1 MNYREYKQY
10 VEQFV
15 ICDFM
20 SFKVRKHWTSKI
32 SVDLFESSGGYFGTL
47 VDFDK
52 KSNMDEA
59 HFGDFNKLFGSWYI
73 NAEDAQ
79 TLFKILTATSSFLNT
94 PYEMRF
100 KKEANVSGNPVNN
113 SETTKLFVSNDD
125 SQKYFLKDK
134 VIEHGYLKAFGG
146 DIKAAFAEYL
156 DSDGKV
162 GPFVTT
168 TIKEKAGVFTV
179 KDLQAIYTFLIEHKI
194 EAIKDYEIVKA
205 SPEEYVVL
213 VGMPENASDFI
224 GQYTLDEIEKMQKD
238 PQVAIDWDKA
248 VIETV
253 KDFEAKHC
261 NRRITKE
268 EK

>member
-125 SQKYFLKDK
+125 SQKYFLKDRY
-134 VIEHGYLKAFGG
+134 VRDGYLQAV
-146 DIKAAFAEYL
+146 DDNVEDSIAEYL
-156 DSDGKV
+156 DSDGEYKRF
-162 GPFVTT
+162 PFLTVTKT
-168 TIKEKAGVFTV
+168 KASRFTK
-179 KDLQAIYTFLIEHKI
+179 KDLQTLYTFWLEKDISMFN
-194 EAIKDYEIVKA
+194 DYELIKS
-205 SPEEYVVL
+205 SPQKYLVY
-213 VGMPENASDFI
+213 VGMPQNAKDFI
-224 GQYTLDEIEKMQKD
+224 GQYTMGEIEKMKED
-238 PQVAIDWDKA
+238 PKVAIDWDKA
-248 VIETV
+248 TIEPV
-253 KDFEAKHC
+253 QDYEHRNWGYK
-261 NRRITKE
+261 
-268 EK
+268 